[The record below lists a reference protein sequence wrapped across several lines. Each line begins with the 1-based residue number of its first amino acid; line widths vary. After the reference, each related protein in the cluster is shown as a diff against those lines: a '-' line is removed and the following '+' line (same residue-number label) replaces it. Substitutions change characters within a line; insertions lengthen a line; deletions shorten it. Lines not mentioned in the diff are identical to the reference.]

1 MKQKLTLI
9 FFTVVVIKS
18 YATATVLNERDAF
31 HMVKVITKG
40 GKIIHGQLQYVTD
53 STLHIQPGSNKE
65 VRKGFLYEPVSIPYS
80 DIVSIRYKEF
90 NLIGA
95 LLSLGGMAVI
105 YLMITGVIP
114 VFNNG
119 LGELNFLIW
128 LSPLLFGYSL
138 FRMFKR
144 KRYVINGDK
153 KRFDKFKL
161 WHEKRDRSEKKLMED
176 SR

>member
-1 MKQKLTLI
+1 MRQTLTLLI
-9 FFTVVVIKS
+9 FTVAVMES
-18 YATATVLNERDAF
+18 YATVTFLNVRDTF

-40 GKIIHGQLQYVTD
+40 GKIIHGELQYVTD
-53 STLHIQPGSNKE
+53 STVHIQPGSNRE

-90 NLIGA
+90 NWIGA
-95 LLSLGGMAVI
+95 LLSLGGMTVI

-119 LGELNFLIW
+119 LGDLNFLIW

-161 WHEKRDRSEKKLMED
+161 WHEKRNRSEKKWMED

>member
-1 MKQKLTLI
+1 MKQALTLMI
-9 FFTVVVIKS
+9 FTVAVMKS
-18 YATATVLNERDAF
+18 YATVTVLNERDTF

-53 STLHIQPGSNKE
+53 STMYIQPGSNKE
-65 VRKGFLYEPVSIPYS
+65 VRKGFWYEPVSIPYS
-80 DIVSIRYKEF
+80 DIISIRYKEF
-90 NLIGA
+90 NWIGFI
-95 LLSLGGMAVI
+95 LGLGGMTVI

-114 VFNNG
+114 IFNNG
-119 LGELNFLIW
+119 LGDANFLIW

-153 KRFDKFKL
+153 NRFAKFKL
-161 WHEKRDRSEKKLMED
+161 WHEKRNRSEK
-176 SR
+176 